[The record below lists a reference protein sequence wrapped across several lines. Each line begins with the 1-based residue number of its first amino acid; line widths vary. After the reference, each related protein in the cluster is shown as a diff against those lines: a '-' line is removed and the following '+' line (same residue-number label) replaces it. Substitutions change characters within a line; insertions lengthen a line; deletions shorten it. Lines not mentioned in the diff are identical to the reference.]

1 MLTLFRGKPIF
12 HQGRQLAP
20 SEGIE
25 AMQLGVE
32 PTDTFNILYQDM
44 MNALRVTV
52 FRVLS
57 LLLVM
62 VVLTVRASILRRTVD
77 QGDDIDG
84 TSFVI
89 V

>member
-1 MLTLFRGKPIF
+1 
-12 HQGRQLAP
+12 
-20 SEGIE
+20 
-25 AMQLGVE
+25 MQLGVE
-32 PTDTFNILYQDM
+32 PTDTFNILYQDR
-44 MNALRVTV
+44 MNALRVTI

-77 QGDDIDG
+77 QGDDLVG
-84 TSFVI
+84 TFFAI